1 MNLNRRSL
9 FAAAALIVPGLS
21 VASAAATK
29 EGGDKPRGVV
39 IHVGA
44 NDPEVMNTALNNA
57 TNVVK
62 YYADKGGAPSIEIV
76 ANGPGLHMFRA
87 DTSPVK
93 GRLLAFAARMP
104 EVEFSACSITKQ
116 GMESAEGK
124 EIAIVPQA
132 KLVPAGIVRLMERQ
146 EKGWGYVRP

>member
-1 MNLNRRSL
+1 MDRRSL
-9 FAAAALIVPGLS
+9 LALAALAVPALS
-21 VASAAATK
+21 QTVAAK
-29 EGGDKPRGVV
+29 EGTEKSRGLV

-44 NDPEVMNTALNNA
+44 NDPELMNNALNNA

-62 YYADKGGAPSIEIV
+62 FFADKGGAPTIEIV

-104 EVEFSACSITKQ
+104 QVAFSACNNTKEA
-116 GMESAEGK
+116 MEAAEGK
-124 EIAIVPQA
+124 EVKIVPQA
-132 KLVPAGIVRLMERQ
+132 KLVPAGIIRLMELQ
-146 EKGWGYVRP
+146 EKGWSYVWP

>member
-1 MNLNRRSL
+1 MNLNRRTL
-9 FAAAALIVPGLS
+9 FAAAALIVPGL
-21 VASAAATK
+21 AAAAK

-44 NDPEVMNTALNNA
+44 NDAELMNTALNNA
-57 TNVVK
+57 TNVIK

-76 ANGPGLHMFRA
+76 ANGPGLHMLRA

-104 EVEFSACSITKQ
+104 EVAFSACNVTKEA
-116 GMESAEGK
+116 MESAEGK
-124 EIAIVPQA
+124 EIVIVPQA

-146 EKGWGYVRP
+146 EKGWSYVWP